1 MTLPDW
7 LRAVLLPDTAATWET
22 IAEIVPAP
30 AYLAGGTAISVHLHH
45 RVSRDL
51 DFFYHHDAIDL
62 DALTET
68 LRARGPF
75 AVTLRSPGM
84 LNGVFSD
91 TRLQFLHADGG
102 PTPQR
107 LLEEPTLVHGVRIAG
122 ISDLFA
128 MKLKVIGDRGEAR
141 DYFDLMTI
149 EQQTGRRAEE
159 GLGLYLARYN
169 VPGDE
174 ALASITPIVRGL
186 GYFGDVEED
195 EALPVPLAE
204 IEAYW
209 QQRQPEIIAHIDRFG
224 AVTPPEGALS
234 LTADSG
240 GPSAQGPVHVQSYR
254 RADGTQ
260 VRDHNRGR

>member
-1 MTLPDW
+1 MTLPGW
-7 LRAVLLPDTAATWET
+7 LRAVLPPNTAATWET

-30 AYLAGGTAISVHLHH
+30 AYLAGGTAVSVHLHH

-62 DALTET
+62 DALAEA
-68 LRARGPF
+68 LRELGPF
-75 AVTLRSPGM
+75 AVTLRSPGT
-84 LNGVFSD
+84 LNGEFSA
-91 TRLQFLHADGG
+91 TRLQFMHADGG

-107 LLEEPTLVHGVRIAG
+107 LLEEPTLVEGLRVAG

-169 VPGDE
+169 VPAEE
-174 ALASITPIVRGL
+174 AAASIDLIVRGL

-195 EALPVPLAE
+195 EALPVPLKE
-204 IEAYW
+204 IAAYW
-209 QQRQPEIIAHIDRFG
+209 QARQPEIIAHLDRFG
-224 AVTPPEGALS
+224 AVDPPEGAPS
-234 LTADSG
+234 LAADSG
-240 GPSAQGPVHVQSYR
+240 SPSTQGRVHVQAYR

-260 VRDHNRGR
+260 VGEHNRGS